1 MLAHFFSVNLNV
13 FTFSCLPPLML
24 TWVQRATS
32 LVWNVTQT
40 FKIGNFGE
48 LADDSFSGMM
58 KSFLYGNKKVSMA

>member
-1 MLAHFFSVNLNV
+1 
-13 FTFSCLPPLML
+13 ML